1 MGDVRRTLI
10 DESNLERLLGLESS
24 KIGFYSEVKQK
35 IQELEAANL
44 GLRIKTGELQA
55 VFDAIS
61 DSLVI
66 YDQNGYI
73 QHRNHVCPRVF
84 PSETFVGRSCRSLFH
99 PDSEHLP
106 EQCPVELALAGKS
119 TQLSFTKTKGSGE
132 SRYFD
137 VTATPIEDPNEKTRA
152 LVFIRDVTEKRL
164 NELQLVQAEKMSS
177 IGMLAAGVAH
187 EINNP
192 LTSVAGYSEALLRRF
207 RDEQGLVDDPRL
219 QDFKKYLEVIIRESY
234 RCKGIIDS
242 LLSFSRK
249 SEGAVG
255 MVDIN
260 QLLNE
265 VLELVRHK
273 ARNEKIE
280 IQEFLQLD
288 LPTIRGDEAG
298 LRQVFMNLVMNAL
311 QSLATKDCGVWVTTA
326 YDPDR
331 REVSMS
337 VRDEGGGIPA
347 ELLERVTE
355 PFFTTR
361 LDSGGTGLG
370 LSITNSIV
378 KAHGGTMTIVSQPGG
393 GTTVTIGL
401 PAVLPT
407 TDEDKEQ

>member
-311 QSLATKDCGVWVTTA
+311 QSIEGPGQVQIATFVQDGEVAVTVN
-326 YDPDR
+326 D
-331 REVSMS
+331 S
-337 VRDEGGGIPA
+337 GCGIP
-347 ELLERVTE
+347 LSLMDQIWD
-355 PFFTTR
+355 PFFTTK
-361 LDSGGTGLG
+361 DVGQGLG
-370 LSITNSIV
+370 LGLAVTYNII
-378 KAHGGTMTIVSQPGG
+378 KKHGGEIQVESTQGK
-393 GTTVTIGL
+393 GTKFTVRL
-401 PAVLPT
+401 P
-407 TDEDKEQ
+407 ECQI